1 MRIRN
6 KGLIVMKF
14 LKYLVLIALFVSQA
28 QAGVNLKN
36 GNFYITYTDIVVPG
50 GGHDLVVERT
60 YNSRSPDKGWFG
72 YGWGSD
78 YETYLTVSA
87 DGSVVVHENGS
98 GAKTRFTPRQAVDAD
113 AAAKKIVD
121 AMRKKTSVSER
132 VANSL
137 ISKLKND
144 AELRQAYAKRFNV
157 QANLAVGTELFSNVR
172 GLQKVIRTKD
182 GFLRKFNDGI
192 EHSFNK
198 DGKLVKVKDKNGY
211 IVNLSY
217 KNNVLESLKDSMAK
231 QIFFKWYPDGKI
243 KSVES
248 GTGKKTFYK
257 YDQDENLIE
266 AKDVAGN
273 MFQHKYD
280 KNHNMTEIKY
290 KDGSAMKIAYTK
302 RTQFVEQITKKTG
315 ETVGYKYE
323 SNPKNPELHY
333 WTLVT
338 KKSPSGSEVTNRYEY
353 EIKKR
358 PDGSH
363 YTYRVL
369 TVVNN
374 VKTETIYTECCSLPK
389 QIKRGNYVTNFEYNK
404 KGLLV
409 KKNSSRGDFV
419 ELDYH
424 PQHNKI
430 TKVVNNTG
438 WTNFE
443 YDKKGNLKRAQ
454 NSDGM
459 SVLLIYDS
467 KGRISKMMD
476 VNSKTKKKRSLSFI
490 YNAQGKPVEIAM
502 AKVGKINVKYDNYGE
517 ILKVESKAGHRMAL
531 QVTQAFQSLL
541 AIVKPA
547 GVNLNL

>member
-1 MRIRN
+1 
-6 KGLIVMKF
+6 MKI
-14 LKYLVLIALFVSQA
+14 LKYLLFFILMGSQA
-28 QAGVNLKN
+28 FAGVNLKN

-50 GGHDLVVERT
+50 GGHDLVIERT
-60 YNSRSPDKGWFG
+60 YNSRSPEKGWFG

-78 YETYLTVSA
+78 YETYLSVSA

-98 GAKTRFTPRQAVDAD
+98 GALTRFTPRQSVDAVS
-113 AAAKKIVD
+113 AAKKIVD
-121 AMRKKTSVSER
+121 AMRKKTSISSQ
-132 VANSL
+132 VASSL
-137 ISKLKND
+137 IEKLKND

-157 QANLAVGTELFSNVR
+157 RAKLAVGTELFSNVR
-172 GLQKVIRTKD
+172 GLQKIVRNKD
-182 GFLRKFNDGI
+182 GFLRKYNDGI
-192 EHSFNK
+192 EHLFND
-198 DGKLVKVKDKNGY
+198 DGKLIRVKDKNGY
-211 IVNLSY
+211 IVKLDY
-217 KNNVLESLKDSMAK
+217 KGKTLVSLKDSMAK
-231 QIFFKWYPDGKI
+231 QVFFDWYPDGKI

-257 YDQDENLIE
+257 YDQNENLVE
-266 AKDVAGN
+266 AKDIAKNSFGYS
-273 MFQHKYD
+273 YD
-280 KNHNMTEIKY
+280 FNHNLTEIKY
-290 KDGSAMKIAYTK
+290 KDGSAMKVAYTSK
-302 RTQFVEQITKKTG
+302 TQFVEQITKKNG
-315 ETVGYKYE
+315 EIVKYKYE
-323 SNPKNPELHY
+323 SNPKNPEFHY
-333 WTLVT
+333 WTLVS
-338 KKSPSGSEVTNRYEY
+338 KKNPVGKEVTNRYEY

-369 TVVNN
+369 TIVNN
-374 VKTETIYTECCSLPK
+374 VNTETIYTECCSLPK
-389 QIKRGNYVTNFEYNK
+389 QIKRGKHVTNFEYNK

-419 ELDYH
+419 ELNYH
-424 PQHNKI
+424 KKFNKI
-430 TKVVNNTG
+430 TKVVNNRG

-443 YDKKGNLKRAQ
+443 YDRKANLKRAQ
-454 NSDGM
+454 NSQGM

-476 VNSKTKKKRSLSFI
+476 SNNKTNKKRSLSFI
-490 YNAQGKPVEIAM
+490 YNAQGKPVEISM